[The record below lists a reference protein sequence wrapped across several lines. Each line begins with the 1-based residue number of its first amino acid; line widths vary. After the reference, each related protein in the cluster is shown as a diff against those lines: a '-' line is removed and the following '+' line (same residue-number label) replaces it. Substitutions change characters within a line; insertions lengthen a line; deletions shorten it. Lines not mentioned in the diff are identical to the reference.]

1 MLSFFLNDSF
11 TVNYLTVI
19 NNKITVAYKK
29 GQSGNPDGRPPK
41 VKPGT
46 IIESGFINSA
56 ETNNQPNPYDQK
68 RQEINKNRPFQYFG
82 SDNLFPDAVADLT
95 RKSPSHRAIL
105 NNKVLYCVGKGFSTE
120 DQFLAKYIKS
130 VNIKNESLSKVGRKI
145 ANDFL
150 REGNAYMEVV
160 KVKKDSKEIFLYH
173 IDSTDCRLS
182 KDGKYILLYDDWDR
196 LMKNSSLEKD
206 LKKIPLYPN
215 FEEIDGA
222 MRCIYHFKDY
232 EPKFK
237 FYGVPSW
244 VAAMDAAAIAYKT
257 DKWNVSRLD
266 NSFVSSGVLL
276 LEGNVTPEEGKK
288 IKEDFN
294 KQFTGEQKQGKVFFV
309 IKQLGGGAT
318 SFTPINSQ
326 NEGDWIQIKS
336 QSNETLI
343 MAHNWFTSLSGLAT
357 PGSLGTNQQVK
368 TEYELAK
375 STTIADVQEFFLEEY
390 KKIITEQ
397 TKLKTDDLAYIQ
409 RSPVSETRPAL
420 NGIQITSMIDVV
432 IYFNAGVLT
441 ESVAREILIA
451 SFTFTEDEAAKIIS
465 EKEKGEVPTK
475 ELEELLKKSKTED
488 GTANNTR

>member
-1 MLSFFLNDSF
+1 MGF
-11 TVNYLTVI
+11 
-19 NNKITVAYKK
+19 KK
-29 GQSGNPDGRPPK
+29 GQSGNENGRPPK
-41 VKPGT
+41 VKPGA
-46 IIESGFINSA
+46 IIESGFINAA
-56 ETNNQPNPYDQK
+56 ETNDQPNPYDQK
-68 RQEINKNRPFQYFG
+68 RNEINKNRPYQYFG

-120 DQFLAKYIKS
+120 DKSLAQYIKS
-130 VNIKNESLSKVGRKI
+130 VNVNNESLSKVGRKV

-150 REGNAYMEVV
+150 REGNGYMEVV
-160 KVKKDSKEIFLYH
+160 KIKKDSKEILLYH
-173 IDSTDCRLS
+173 QDSTTCRLS
-182 KDGKYILLYDDWDR
+182 KDGKYVLLYDDWDR
-196 LMKNSSLEKD
+196 LMKNTALEKD
-206 LKKIPLYPN
+206 MKKIPLYPN
-215 FEEIDGA
+215 FEMIDGA

-237 FYGVPSW
+237 YYGVPVW

-276 LEGNVTPEEGKK
+276 LEGNVSPDEAKQIKK
-288 IKEDFN
+288 DFN
-294 KQFTGEQKQGKVFFV
+294 KEFTGEQKQGKVFFV

-318 SFTPINSQ
+318 TFTPINQQS
-326 NEGDWIQIKS
+326 EGDWVQIKN

-390 KKIITEQ
+390 KKIISEQ

-441 ESVAREILIA
+441 ESVARAILIA
-451 SFTFTEDEAAKIIS
+451 SFTFTEEEAATIIS
-465 EKEKGEVPTK
+465 EEEKGEVPTK
-475 ELEELLKKSKTED
+475 ELEELLKKSTTTED
-488 GTANNTR
+488 GTTNISK